1 MRLFDLIEQDNR
13 VRFPANRLRQLSTLI
28 VAHISRRR
36 TDQTSRA
43 EFLLILTHVDT
54 GHHILEQILGQCL
67 GQLRLTHTGSTEE
80 DERTDRSF
88 RILQAGTTT
97 TNRIGDS
104 VDRLFLTNHT
114 GMKLGLQT

>member
-28 VAHISRRR
+28 VTHISRRR

-43 EFLLILTHVDT
+43 EFLLILTHIDT
-54 GHHILEQILGQCL
+54 GHHILVIEQILGQRL

-88 RILQAGTTT
+88 RIL
-97 TNRIGDS
+97 
-104 VDRLFLTNHT
+104 
-114 GMKLGLQT
+114 